1 MKTEVRV
8 RGKELLKRYRE
19 NEEEVKRIFSKERKV
34 VLAYI
39 FGSSAEGRTNP
50 LSDLDF
56 AVHLDEE
63 LSQKKMRNT
72 HTRLL
77 NRLISTLG
85 DEIDLVLMNSADLLM
100 KFNIIKKGKLIH
112 QRSEREKVMI
122 ESQIMDLY
130 MDMKPYRERHVD
142 KTLEKIK
149 KEGLKLKKK

>member
-122 ESQIMDLY
+122 ESNIMDLY